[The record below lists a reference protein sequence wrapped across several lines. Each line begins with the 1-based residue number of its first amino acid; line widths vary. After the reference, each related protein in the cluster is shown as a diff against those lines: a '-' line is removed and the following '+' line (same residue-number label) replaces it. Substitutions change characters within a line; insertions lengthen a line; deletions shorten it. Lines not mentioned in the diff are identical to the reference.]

1 MPLDPIAKAIIDQ
14 MSAMN
19 VIPLSQMSA
28 VAYRTMSAAVPR
40 PPSTITLAEISDRT
54 IPGPDGALPVR
65 IYKASLDAGQPG
77 LVFFHG
83 GGFVIC
89 GLDSH
94 DSLCRALSK
103 ASGCTVVS
111 VDYRL
116 APEAKFPAAVDDA
129 YAATEWVVNNAASL
143 GIDAGS
149 IAVGGDSAG
158 ANLATVAAILM
169 RDLGGARL
177 CHQLLI
183 YPVADLTCTTESYN
197 LFARDYFLTKEMM
210 EWFRNHYLPK
220 GHDPADPLAS
230 PLHTKD
236 LSGLPSATIV
246 TAEYDPLRDEG
257 EAYGARLKA
266 AGVAVDVKR
275 YDGVF
280 HGFFSMAGVLPQAD
294 QALAWSTERLRHAF
308 KA

>member
-19 VIPLSQMSA
+19 SIPLSQMSA
-28 VAYRTMSAAVPR
+28 VAYRAMSAAVPR
-40 PPSTITLAEISDRT
+40 PPSTITLADISDST
-54 IPGPDGALPVR
+54 FPGPAGPVPIR
-65 IYKASLDAGQPG
+65 IYKNSLAAGQPG

-103 ASGCTVVS
+103 AAGCTIVS

-116 APEAKFPAAVDDA
+116 APEHKFPAAVDDA
-129 YAATEWVVNNAASL
+129 YAATLWVAKNAAAL
-143 GIDAGS
+143 GIDEKR

-158 ANLATVAAILM
+158 ANLATVAAILV
-169 RDLGGARL
+169 RDRGGPRL
-177 CHQLLI
+177 CHQTLI
-183 YPVADLTCTTESYN
+183 YPVTDLTCATESYN

-210 EWFRNHYLPK
+210 EWFRDHYLPK

-230 PLHTKD
+230 PVHMKNLA
-236 LSGLPSATIV
+236 GLPPASIV
-246 TAEYDPLRDEG
+246 TAEFDPLRDEG
-257 EAYGARLKA
+257 EAYAGRLKA
-266 AGVAVDVKR
+266 AGVATDVMR

-280 HGFFSMAGVLPQAD
+280 HGFFSMFGVLPQAD
-294 QALAWSTERLRHAF
+294 QALAWTSERLRNAF
-308 KA
+308 KN

>member
-40 PPSTITLAEISDRT
+40 PPSMITLADISNST
-54 IPGPDGALPVR
+54 FPGPGGPVPIR
-65 IYKASLDAGQPG
+65 IYKSSLAAGQPG

-89 GLDSH
+89 DLESH
-94 DSLCRALSK
+94 DGLCRALSQ
-103 ASGCTVVS
+103 AVGCTVIS

-116 APEAKFPAAVDDA
+116 APEHKFPAAVEDA
-129 YAATEWVVNNAASL
+129 YAATAWVMKNAAAL
-143 GIDAGS
+143 GLDERR

-158 ANLATVAAILM
+158 GNLATVAAMLM
-169 RDLGGARL
+169 RDRGGPRL
-177 CHQLLI
+177 RHQLLI
-183 YPVADLTCTTESYN
+183 YPVTDLTCTTESYN

-210 EWFRNHYLPK
+210 EWFRDHYLPK
-220 GHDPADPLAS
+220 GHNPADPLAS
-230 PLHTKD
+230 PLHMQNLSD
-236 LSGLPSATIV
+236 LPPATII

-257 EAYGARLKA
+257 ETYAQRLKA
-266 AGVAVDVKR
+266 AGVAVDVAR

-294 QALAWSTERLRHAF
+294 KALAWSVERLRTALQI
-308 KA
+308 